1 MSEPAAITIPDRLNM
16 AQWFLD
22 ARLDEGLGDKTAVHY
37 HGSSGQD
44 PARELSYAELV
55 AESCRVT
62 NLLRELGLGI
72 EDRVLLL
79 MPDTPAFVAAYFG
92 VLRAGCVAVPANNWL
107 KAKDYAYYL
116 EYARPKAVIVDAEVW
131 PAVDEARADA
141 QAARHTRHFI
151 VHDRSGAAT
160 PEGTVDFAEAVAALP
175 DTAETEPTYRD
186 DFATWLSSSGSTG
199 MPKCVVHMHHD
210 FVWNTIAY
218 AQRTLKLSREDR
230 TLSAPKLFFGY
241 ALASNMLFPFSVG
254 GSCVLLPQR
263 VRAPE
268 YFELL
273 AKYEATQF
281 VTVPTTIAKM
291 VAAAENDGAAEG
303 LDLSRLH
310 SLISAGEALPAR
322 VYRSWRERF
331 DAEIFD
337 GIGSAEMFHV
347 YITNRPGDVKEG
359 SLGRI
364 VEGYEYELR
373 DDEGR
378 PVPTGEIGTLVIRG
392 PSAGLCYWR
401 MRDKSRATFHGDAVV
416 GGDKFMVDED
426 GYFWYCGRGDD
437 MLKCSGVYVS
447 PVEVENALI
456 AHPAVRE
463 SGVVGYR
470 DAAGLEKTMAFVELS
485 TGHEGSEALAAE
497 IIAHCRSTIAAFKAP
512 RRVEFVADLPRTETG
527 KIRRAALRE
536 MAAKLPDSGDA
547 EEGSP

>member
-1 MSEPAAITIPDRLNM
+1 MSNGPIEIPDRLNM

-22 ARLDEGLGDKTAVHY
+22 RRLDEGLGDKTAIYY
-37 HGSSGQD
+37 HGRGEDD
-44 PARELSYAELV
+44 PAREWSYAQLV
-55 AESCRVT
+55 AQSCRVT

-79 MPDTPAFVAAYFG
+79 MPDTPAFVSAYFG

-107 KAKDYAYYL
+107 KAKDFAYYL
-116 EYARPKAVIVDAEVW
+116 EYARPKAVILDAELW
-131 PAVDEARADA
+131 PAVDEARKAEG
-141 QAARHTRHFI
+141 RHTKHYI
-151 VHDRSGAAT
+151 VHTRAGASA
-160 PEGTVDFAEAVAALP
+160 PEGTVNLDEACAALP
-175 DTAETEPTYRD
+175 DSAETEPTYRD

-199 MPKCVVHMHHD
+199 NPKCVVHMHHD

-218 AQRTLKLSREDR
+218 AQRTLELTREDI
-230 TLSAPKLFFGY
+230 TISAPKLFFGY

-254 GSCVLLPQR
+254 GSCVLLPHR
-263 VRAPE
+263 VRPAE
-268 YFELL
+268 YFEHI
-273 AKYEATQF
+273 AHYKATQF

-291 VAAAENDGAAEG
+291 VAAAEQGATEG

-322 VYRSWRERF
+322 VYRAWRDRF
-331 DAEIFD
+331 GAEIYD

-359 SLGRI
+359 SLGKI
-364 VEGYEYELR
+364 VEGYEYELI
-373 DDEGR
+373 DDEGKQVG
-378 PVPTGEIGTLVIRG
+378 PGEIGTLKIKG
-392 PSAGLCYWR
+392 ESAGLCYWR
-401 MRDKSRATFHGDAVV
+401 MRDRSRATFHGDAVV
-416 GGDKFMVDED
+416 GGDKFMLDAD

-456 AHPAVRE
+456 GHAAVRE

-470 DAAGLEKTMAFVELS
+470 DEAGLEKTMAYVELAE
-485 TGHEGSEALAAE
+485 GHEGSEALAAE
-497 IIAHCRSTIAAFKAP
+497 LIDYARSTIAAFKAP
-512 RRVEFVADLPRTETG
+512 RRIEFIAELPRTETG

-536 MAAKLPDSGDA
+536 LAAS
-547 EEGSP
+547 SSS

>member
-1 MSEPAAITIPDRLNM
+1 MTSGSPPITIPDRLNM

-22 ARLDEGLGDKTAVHY
+22 ARLDEGLGDKTAVYY
-37 HGSSGQD
+37 HGQPGVDS
-44 PARELSYAELV
+44 PCELTYAELV
-55 AESCRVT
+55 AYSCRVT

-107 KAKDYAYYL
+107 LAKDYAYYL
-116 EYARPKAVIVDAEVW
+116 EYARPKAVIVDAEIW
-131 PAVDEARADA
+131 AQVDEARKTEG
-141 QAARHTRHFI
+141 RHTKHYI
-151 VHDRSGAAT
+151 VDDRSGAPA
-160 PEGTVDFAEAVAALP
+160 PAGTVDFRQATAALP
-175 DTAETEPTYRD
+175 SVAETEPTYRD

-199 MPKCVVHMHHD
+199 NPKCVVHMHHD

-218 AQRTLKLSREDR
+218 AQRTLQISRDDR

-254 GSCVLLPQR
+254 GSCVLLPHR
-263 VRAPE
+263 VSPAE

-273 AKYEATQF
+273 ERYQVTQF

-291 VAAAENDGAAEG
+291 VAEAESGAAERH
-303 LDLSRLH
+303 DLSRLR
-310 SLISAGEALPAR
+310 SLISAGEALPGR

-331 DAEIFD
+331 AAEIYD

-347 YITNRPGDVKEG
+347 YVSNRPNDVKEG
-359 SLGRI
+359 SLGKI
-364 VEGYEYELR
+364 VGGYDYELIG
-373 DDEGR
+373 DDGK
-378 PVPTGEIGTLVIRG
+378 PVGPGEIGTLVIRG

-401 MRDKSRATFHGDAVV
+401 MRDKSRETFHGDAVV
-416 GGDKFMVDED
+416 GGDKFMVDAD

-447 PVEVENALI
+447 PVEVENALLGH
-456 AHPAVRE
+456 AAVRE
-463 SGVVGYR
+463 AGVIGFR
-470 DAAGLEKTMAFVELS
+470 DADELEKTMAFVELNV
-485 TGHEGSEALAAE
+485 GHEGSPALAKAIVE
-497 IIAHCRSTIAAFKAP
+497 HCRTVVAAFKAP
-512 RRVEFVADLPRTETG
+512 RRIEFVAELPRTETG

-536 MAAKLPDSGDA
+536 LAATLV
-547 EEGSP
+547 EEPS

>member
-1 MSEPAAITIPDRLNM
+1 MNSGAPPITIPDRLNM
-16 AQWFLD
+16 AEWFLD
-22 ARLDEGLGDKTAVHY
+22 ARLDEGLGDKTAVYYPGHPDKID
-37 HGSSGQD
+37 SD

-107 KAKDYAYYL
+107 TAKDYAYYL
-116 EYARPKAVIVDAEVW
+116 EYARPKAVIVDAEIW
-131 PAVDEARADA
+131 AAVDEARKSEG
-141 QAARHTRHFI
+141 RHTKHFI
-151 VHDRSGAAT
+151 VDDRTGAPA
-160 PEGTVDFAEAVAALP
+160 PAGTVDFRKATAALP
-175 DTAETEPTYRD
+175 STAETEPTYRD

-199 MPKCVVHMHHD
+199 NPKCVVHMHHD

-218 AQRTLKLSREDR
+218 AQRTLKIGRDDR

-263 VRAPE
+263 VKPAE

-273 AKYEATQF
+273 ERYQVTQF

-291 VAAAENDGAAEG
+291 VAAAERGAADG
-303 LDLSRLH
+303 RDLSKLR
-310 SLISAGEALPAR
+310 SLISAGEALPGR
-322 VYRSWRERF
+322 IYRAWRERF

-347 YITNRPGDVKEG
+347 YVTNRPGDVKEG
-359 SLGRI
+359 SLGKI
-364 VEGYEYELR
+364 VEGYEYELIGE
-373 DDEGR
+373 DKK
-378 PVPTGEIGTLVIRG
+378 PVAQGEIGTLVIRG

-401 MRDKSRATFHGDAVV
+401 MRDKSRETFHGDAVV
-416 GGDKFMVDED
+416 GGDKFMVDAD

-447 PVEVENALI
+447 PVEVENALLG
-456 AHPAVRE
+456 HPAVRE
-463 SGVVGYR
+463 AGVVGFR
-470 DAAGLEKTMAFVELS
+470 DADELEKTMAFVELHA
-485 TGHEGSEALAAE
+485 GHEGSEALAEA
-497 IIAHCRSTIAAFKAP
+497 IIEYSRTVVAAFKAP
-512 RRVEFVADLPRTETG
+512 RRIEFVAELPRTETG

-536 MAAKLPDSGDA
+536 LAATLV
-547 EEGSP
+547 GSAS